1 MSSGGSTVRDYLQAA
16 KMSLA
21 EAVGNLPA
29 ANRCILGVCVVSYVV
44 SLLFVDLWD
53 LFGLNVDAVVQNWQ
67 VYRFFT
73 YSFIQPVLLGLII
86 NTVVLLSIA
95 SRLERALGTLPTV
108 WVLVVTFTA
117 VPGMLFVAVAF
128 VLNGIFGTSIGVHSS
143 PVGLGPVIFA
153 CFMWISS
160 QDSAGS
166 CSLFGRYTIQAAHY
180 PWLLFALSALLSS
193 FDYTLLN
200 GAGMAIGYLYARGK
214 MERITPSPDLFLRAE
229 TETRV
234 GRTLTSTVDQYVGVE
249 QATGLQTTL
258 SGWLPVWTAD
268 VSDAQERGAA
278 SPDNSAAS
286 GGATAGLFSTSPSA
300 PVSGYQT
307 GPSVSNPS
315 STSGDSSFPGQGH
328 KLGA

>member
-29 ANRCILGVCVVSYVV
+29 ANRGILGVCVVSYVV

-128 VLNGIFGTSIGVHSS
+128 VLNGIFGTSI
-143 PVGLGPVIFA
+143 
-153 CFMWISS
+153 
-160 QDSAGS
+160 D
-166 CSLFGRYTIQAAHY
+166 
-180 PWLLFALSALLSS
+180 
-193 FDYTLLN
+193 
-200 GAGMAIGYLYARGK
+200 ARGK

-286 GGATAGLFSTSPSA
+286 GGATTGLFSTSPSA